1 MTAATPTIA
10 WRAVG
15 RYLADIDALRQNPLI
30 SSSLRRRADV
40 LLAEAYPPDG
50 GLMLCTRQD
59 IRKVYDDLSAELV
72 AATVD
77 HLAAEASGEPATLT
91 APQFPP
97 HEAVAA
103 IRIVLP
109 DVPVG
114 EFYAHLDTAAQ
125 IAQYRLGCPVST
137 VDSGTDA
144 EGRQTFTFVARPQ

>member
-1 MTAATPTIA
+1 MTTATPTIA

-15 RYLADIDALRQNPLI
+15 RYLADIDSLRVNPAI
-30 SSSLRRRADV
+30 SSSLRRRADA
-40 LLAEAYPPDG
+40 LLSQAYPEG
-50 GLMLCTRQD
+50 GGPMLCTREE
-59 IRKVYDDLSAELV
+59 IRKVYNDLSDAIV
-72 AATVD
+72 AATVAN
-77 HLAAEASGEPATLT
+77 LATEASEEPAALT

-109 DVPVG
+109 GVPLA
-114 EFYAHLDTAAQ
+114 EFYEHLDTAAQ

-144 EGRQTFTFVARPQ
+144 EGRQTFTFVARS